1 VAELSELIEGTVRR
15 ERARI
20 LGGLVRLSGS
30 LDAAEEAFQ
39 EATLAA
45 LHEWTDSGAPANP
58 GAWLMT
64 VAKNRARD
72 MRRHRAV
79 AEAKSALIL
88 EDEMDAQNASSDIAE
103 TIDTI
108 TDDYLRLVLACCHPE
123 LGTDNQI
130 ALTLKVVCGFSTEE
144 IARAFVCSEDT
155 ISQRVLRAKETI
167 EKKQLAYA
175 LPAHSEIA
183 QRVVAALGVVYAM
196 FNEGHTSRSGPLMR
210 VDLQAEALR
219 LGRLLG
225 DLVPQEPEVFGLIA
239 IMAFGA
245 ARARTRVDEEG
256 VPILLS
262 VQDRSHWDRP
272 LLREGLTALQRTR
285 SLGGRGPYVLQ
296 AGIAA
301 CHVTAPR
308 WEETDWRKILGLY
321 DELLAP
327 TRSPIV
333 ALNRAIAVSMCHGP
347 EAALRE
353 LAPLEAPLASY
364 HLFYATRADFEER
377 AGMDARADLRRALDL
392 ATNEGE
398 RKLLERRLGAS
409 TSVPPSIAVE

>member
-1 VAELSELIEGTVRR
+1 VAELNELVDGVVRR

-45 LHEWTDSGAPANP
+45 LHEWKEGAPANP

-72 MRRHRAV
+72 QRRHRAV
-79 AEAKSALIL
+79 ADAKSALIL
-88 EDEMDAQNASSDIAE
+88 EDEMDAQKASNEVAE
-103 TIDTI
+103 TIDTV
-108 TDDYLRLVLACCHPE
+108 TDDYLRLILACCHPE

-144 IARAFVCSEDT
+144 IARAFVSSEDT

-167 EKKQLAYA
+167 EKKRLAYA
-175 LPAHSEIA
+175 LPARNELPE
-183 QRVVAALGVVYAM
+183 RVGAALGVVYAM
-196 FNEGHTSRSGPLMR
+196 FNEGHTSKSGPLMR
-210 VDLQAEALR
+210 LDLQAEALR
-219 LGRLLG
+219 LGLLLG
-225 DLVPQEPEVFGLIA
+225 ELVPREPEVLGLTA

-245 ARARTRVDEEG
+245 ARAQTRVDEEG

-262 VQDRSHWDRP
+262 AQDRARWNRA
-272 LLREGLTALQRTR
+272 LLREGLTALQRAR
-285 SLGGRGPYVLQ
+285 SLGGRGFYVLQ
-296 AGIAA
+296 AEIAA
-301 CHVTAPR
+301 CHVTAPSWR
-308 WEETDWRKILGLY
+308 ETDWEKILGVY
-321 DELLAP
+321 DELFALV
-327 TRSPIV
+327 RSPIV
-333 ALNRAIAVSMCHGP
+333 ALNRAIAVSMCRGP

-353 LAPLEAPLASY
+353 LAPIETPLSTY
-364 HLFYATRADFEER
+364 HLFYATRADFMER
-377 AGMDARADLRRALDL
+377 TGRDARVDLRRAFEL

-398 RKLLERRLGAS
+398 RKLLARRLGAS
-409 TSVPPSIAVE
+409 